1 MPKKLEDILERI
13 KSGERLS
20 KVDLSNE
27 GLGEFPTQLFAL
39 FDCLEVL
46 NMGGN
51 SLSTLPSEFAQFS
64 KLRILFFAQNQF
76 TEIPALL
83 GSMGSLFMVSFKS
96 NKVKHIAPEALSP
109 SISWLIL
116 TDNQIEGIYPVSSLR
131 ASYLF

>member
-1 MPKKLEDILERI
+1 MPGKLADVLEKI
-13 KSGERLS
+13 EEGERLT

-27 GLGEFPTQLFAL
+27 GLSEFPKQLFAL

-51 SLSTLPSEFAQFS
+51 RLCSLPLEFAQFS

-76 TEIPALL
+76 TEIPTQL
-83 GSMGSLFMVSFKS
+83 GSMDSLFMVSFKS
-96 NKVKHIAPEALSP
+96 NKVQHIAPESLNP

-116 TDNQIEGIYPVSSLR
+116 TDNQIEGT
-131 ASYLF
+131 